1 MHNLVT
7 IVKVPHVEEPE
18 NQGKSL
24 PNKIIGF
31 LERSAIPSFKH
42 VLLHFGIAILLL
54 VVVVL
59 LYVFLDT
66 QVTISANT
74 FVTVTSAMAAA
85 SGALLAISLALAT
98 FFSRYV
104 TDWRDRLIDGLE
116 RSQAELESQM
126 AKSARQ
132 HPEISR
138 RLAEIYMKFAYYI
151 PGQSIE
157 PSEVYKASAVFDGW
171 AKTKVEEAH
180 EANRTFDFGD
190 LSTYESFEK
199 HLFDASLCI
208 TRVRQKLLHLSV
220 VERISRSITVFPP
233 LFLTWAVILL
243 LSLVFAILGSTHV
256 LYEAFQFPILIMLL
270 YLILI
275 ALIALMTSSR
285 NLTERLTRILETG
298 YEIAKDQLV
307 RKLASDDGPSN
318 YSAAK

>member
-1 MHNLVT
+1 M
-7 IVKVPHVEEPE
+7 EEPE

-24 PNKIIGF
+24 PEYRIISF
-31 LERSAIPSFKH
+31 LEKSAISSFKR

-54 VVVVL
+54 VVFVL
-59 LYVFLDT
+59 LYAFLDI
-66 QVTISANT
+66 QVTMSANN

-85 SGALLAISLALAT
+85 SGALLAISLVLAT

-138 RLAEIYMKFAYYI
+138 RLTEIYMKFAYYT
-151 PGQSIE
+151 PGQSID
-157 PSEVYKASAVFDGW
+157 PSELDKASAVFDKW
-171 AKTKVEEAH
+171 AKTKAEEAH
-180 EANRTFDFGD
+180 KANKTFDFGD

-199 HLFDASLCI
+199 HLLDASLRI
-208 TRVRQKLLHLSV
+208 TRVRQKLAHLSA

-233 LFLTWAVILL
+233 LFLTLAVILL
-243 LSLVFAILGSTHV
+243 LSLVFTILVSIHV
-256 LYEAFQFPILIMLL
+256 LGEAFHFPILLMLL

-275 ALIALMTSSR
+275 VLISLTIVSS
-285 NLTERLTRILETG
+285 NFIGRLTRILETG

-307 RKLASDDGPSN
+307 RKVDSDDGPSN

>member
-1 MHNLVT
+1 MKEL
-7 IVKVPHVEEPE
+7 E
-18 NQGKSL
+18 NQGKGL
-24 PNKIIGF
+24 PKYKIIGF
-31 LERSAIPSFKH
+31 LEKSAIPSFKH

-54 VVVVL
+54 VVLVL
-59 LYVFLDT
+59 LYVFLDI

-104 TDWRDRLIDGLE
+104 TDWRNRLIDGLE

-138 RLAEIYMKFAYYI
+138 RLTEIYMKSAYYI
-151 PGQSIE
+151 PGQSID
-157 PSEVYKASAVFDGW
+157 PSEVIEASAVFDKW
-171 AKTKVEEAH
+171 AKTKVEEAQK
-180 EANRTFDFGD
+180 ANRTFDFGD

-199 HLFDASLCI
+199 HLSDAGLCI
-208 TRVRQKLLHLSV
+208 TRVREKLLLLSA

-233 LFLTWAVILL
+233 LFVTWAVILL

-256 LYEAFQFPILIMLL
+256 LDEAFHFPILLMLL

-275 ALIALMTSSR
+275 ALISFIIGSS
-285 NLTERLTRILETG
+285 NLIARLTRILETG

-307 RKLASDDGPSN
+307 RKLDSDDGPSN

>member
-1 MHNLVT
+1 M
-7 IVKVPHVEEPE
+7 EEPE

-24 PNKIIGF
+24 PNKIIDF

-74 FVTVTSAMAAA
+74 FFAVTSAMAAA

-104 TDWRDRLIDGLE
+104 TDWRDRLINGLE

-138 RLAEIYMKFAYYI
+138 RLTEIYMKSAYYI
-151 PGQSIE
+151 PGQSIDR
-157 PSEVYKASAVFDGW
+157 SEVFEASAVFDKW
-171 AKTKVEEAH
+171 AKTKAEEAQK
-180 EANRTFDFGD
+180 ANRTFNFGD

-208 TRVRQKLLHLSV
+208 TRVRQKLLHLSA

-256 LYEAFQFPILIMLL
+256 LYEAFHFPILLMLL

-285 NLTERLTRILETG
+285 NLTEGLTRILETG

-307 RKLASDDGPSN
+307 RKLDSDDRHSN